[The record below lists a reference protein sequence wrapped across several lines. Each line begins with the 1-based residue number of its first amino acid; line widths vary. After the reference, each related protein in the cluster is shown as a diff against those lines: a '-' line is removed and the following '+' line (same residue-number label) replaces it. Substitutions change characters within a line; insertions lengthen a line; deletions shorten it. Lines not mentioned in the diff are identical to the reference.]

1 MSGQPAPYSPRLVT
15 SLTNPLVKAV
25 RALHQRKTRDETSQ
39 FVAEGLKFVIEAIEL
54 NRFPEILLYGPE
66 AASHPLLER
75 ARAATRKAG
84 GQVIEVTRDILAK
97 VSRRDNPQAVIGVFR
112 QVFTPLADL
121 DPASATGWVA
131 LHRVRDPGN
140 LGTVVRTADAAGCGA
155 VILVGECCDP
165 YSVEAVR
172 ATMGSIFALP
182 IVRTDEAD
190 FADWRAR
197 WPGSV
202 VGTLLSATVS
212 HAEASYPRPTLVLLG
227 NEQQGLTPEMAA
239 LCDVN
244 VKIPMRGRADSLNLS
259 VAAGIMIYAVT
270 S

>member
-1 MSGQPAPYSPRLVT
+1 MSPPSRRVT

-25 RALHQRKTRDETSQ
+25 RSLHQRKTREESGQ
-39 FVAEGLKFVIEAIEL
+39 FVAEGLKFVLEAIDLE
-54 NRFPEILLYGPE
+54 RFPDVLLHGPE
-66 AASHPLLER
+66 AGGLPLLER
-75 ARAATRKAG
+75 AREATLAAG

-97 VSRRDNPQAVIGVFR
+97 VSRRDNPQAVIGVFQ
-112 QVFTPLADL
+112 QVYTPLEAL
-121 DPASATGWVA
+121 EPGRATGWVA

-140 LGTVVRTADAAGCGA
+140 LGTVIRTADAAGCGA
-155 VILVGECCDP
+155 VILVGACCDP

-182 IVRTDEAD
+182 IVHTDEAA
-190 FADWRAR
+190 FVDWRAR

-202 VGTLLSATVS
+202 VGTLLSAKVS
-212 HAEASYPRPTLVLLG
+212 HAEASYRRPTLILLG
-227 NEQQGLTPEMAA
+227 NEQQGLPPDMAD

-270 S
+270 A